1 MSTARLLRGNVMLM
15 RNKLLSAARR
25 FGAGIDVSPREVRL
39 VIVSRKGRSNL
50 PVRVEWLGAAPLN
63 PGAMSGAHLVDRAAV
78 AAALSSLCARWPRRR
93 ALRAMPCAMAIPGG
107 ATAIATFEM
116 PPVTQA
122 PDSHGRD
129 SQAIDEMEPILLE
142 QAERLCG
149 LERDALSIDWWAA
162 DCAAVPGA
170 ASAGNVSR
178 VALAA
183 APRGHLEARVE
194 AAAAAGIALAAIDGE
209 PLAALRALAY
219 AAEHSLRRADRYAAI
234 WAGSDGVYG
243 WRVAEG
249 AVQASI
255 RFPIG
260 EHADL
265 DAALGSLASGAGL
278 DRAVIGGDVN
288 VLERLGLAMA
298 DIGERL
304 GCATE
309 PFDCAP
315 FCFDGGRFTPRADAK
330 QGARFAV
337 AFGLALRGVF
347 E

>member
-1 MSTARLLRGNVMLM
+1 MSTARRLRGNVMLM

-63 PGAMSGAHLVDRAAV
+63 PDAMSGAHLIDRAAV

-107 ATAIATFEM
+107 ATAIATFDM

-122 PDSHGRD
+122 PDGYGRD
-129 SQAIDEMEPILLE
+129 SQAIDEMEPMLLE

-162 DCAAVPGA
+162 DCAAAPGA
-170 ASAGNVSR
+170 ASAADVSR
-178 VALAA
+178 VTLAA
-183 APRGHLEARVE
+183 APRRHLEARVE

-249 AVQASI
+249 AVEASI

-278 DRAVIGGDVN
+278 DRALIGGDVN

-304 GCATE
+304 GCAAE

-315 FCFDGGRFTPRADAK
+315 FCFDGGRFAPRADAK
-330 QGARFAV
+330 QAGRFAV

>member
-39 VIVSRKGRSNL
+39 VIVSRKGRSHL
-50 PVRVEWLGAAPLN
+50 PVRVEWLGAVPLN

-78 AAALSSLCARWPRRR
+78 AAALSSLCARWPRHR

-116 PPVTQA
+116 PSVAQT
-122 PDSHGRD
+122 PDGRARD
-129 SQAIDEMEPILLE
+129 SQAIEEMGPIMLE
-142 QAERLCG
+142 EAERLCG
-149 LERDALSIDWWAA
+149 LDRDALSVDWWST
-162 DCAAVPGA
+162 DCAAVRSA
-170 ASAGNVSR
+170 ATASEASR
-178 VALAA
+178 VTLAA
-183 APRGHLEARVE
+183 APRLHLEARVE

-249 AVQASI
+249 AVEASI

-260 EHADL
+260 EDADL

-278 DRAVIGGDVN
+278 DRALIGGDLN
-288 VLERLGLAMA
+288 ALERLGLAMA

-304 GCATE
+304 GCAAE
-309 PFDCAP
+309 AFDCAP
-315 FCFDGGRFTPRADAK
+315 FCFDGGRFAPRADAK
-330 QGARFAV
+330 QAAHFAI